1 MSSPIIPQTHRVLK
15 LASTDRPL
23 TIETIP
29 TPRAGPGSAVIRI
42 LAALV
47 VPYSGEVYSGKRPYP
62 LPAPFVPGEVALGRI
77 VEAGP
82 DATTLSAPGQ
92 LVLFDAHVRGRDDAS
107 VLYISGIEEFPSD
120 AGRKLA
126 RCAEWRDSTYAQHA
140 RVPLENCL
148 RIDETRLR
156 QLGYGID
163 DELCHVLPMF
173 VPFGGLSDIGL
184 RPGETVAIAPATGI
198 YGGAA
203 VHVALA
209 MGARVVAVGRNE
221 EVLSRLV
228 AVDPRRVAAVRITGD
243 VDADAKAVTDA
254 ADGPIDAYL
263 DISSPQ
269 ASDSTHFRS
278 CFNSLRSGGRVSLM
292 GGARGFPLTTF
303 EILLRALTV
312 KGTWRCTRGQ
322 AIQLLKMV
330 EAGTLPLGKDRG
342 MKLVGRFG
350 LDQWEEAFETAARY
364 GSAGET
370 VVLTP

>member
-1 MSSPIIPQTHRVLK
+1 MTSPIIPQTHRVLK
-15 LASTDRPL
+15 LTSTHQPL
-23 TIETIP
+23 TVETVP
-29 TPRAGPGSAVIRI
+29 APRAGPGSAVVRI

-82 DATTLSAPGQ
+82 DATTLSPGQ

-107 VLYISGIEEFPSD
+107 LLYVSGMHEPASD
-120 AGRKLA
+120 ARRKLA

-148 RIDETRLR
+148 RLDETRLR

-173 VPFGGLSDIGL
+173 MPFGGLSDIGL

-203 VHVALA
+203 V
-209 MGARVVAVGRNE
+209 
-221 EVLSRLV
+221 
-228 AVDPRRVAAVRITGD
+228 RITGD

-254 ADGPIDAYL
+254 AGGPIDAFL

-278 CFNSLRSGGRVSLM
+278 CFNSLGLM
-292 GGARGFPLTTF
+292 
-303 EILLRALTV
+303 
-312 KGTWRCTRGQ
+312 
-322 AIQLLKMV
+322 
-330 EAGTLPLGKDRG
+330 AGS
-342 MKLVGRFG
+342 V
-350 LDQWEEAFETAARY
+350 
-364 GSAGET
+364 
-370 VVLTP
+370 

>member
-1 MSSPIIPQTHRVLK
+1 M
-15 LASTDRPL
+15 
-23 TIETIP
+23 
-29 TPRAGPGSAVIRI
+29 
-42 LAALV
+42 
-47 VPYSGEVYSGKRPYP
+47 
-62 LPAPFVPGEVALGRI
+62 
-77 VEAGP
+77 
-82 DATTLSAPGQ
+82 
-92 LVLFDAHVRGRDDAS
+92 
-107 VLYISGIEEFPSD
+107 
-120 AGRKLA
+120 
-126 RCAEWRDSTYAQHA
+126 
-140 RVPLENCL
+140 PLESCL
-148 RIDETRLR
+148 RLDETRLR

-163 DELCHVLPMF
+163 EVCHVLPIF
-173 VPFGGLSDIGL
+173 VPFGGLSDIDL

-203 VHVALA
+203 VHAALA

-243 VDADAKAVTDA
+243 VDADAKAVADA
-254 ADGPIDAYL
+254 AGGPVDAYL

-312 KGTWRCTRGQ
+312 KGTWRCTRDQ

-350 LDQWEEAFETAARY
+350 LDQWEEAFETAANH